1 MKTGQVVTADEWL
14 KARVDL
20 LRLEKEHSRA
30 RDALV
35 RKRMAMPWVEI
46 EKEYVFDDP
55 SGSVSLKELFDGK
68 DQLIIYHFMF
78 NPEWE
83 AGCKSCSFI
92 ADHIDPAA
100 VHIAERDVALAIV
113 SKAPID
119 KLQSF
124 KQRMG
129 WRFSWVSSASSEFN
143 RDFHVSFTDEELN
156 GKGYYNFRE
165 QGFPN
170 REAPGISVFAK
181 GDDGVIYHTYSAYA
195 RGLEDY
201 ICAYRLLDIAPK
213 GRNEGD
219 LSYGMEWLRL
229 KDEYDL

>member
-1 MKTGQVVTADEWL
+1 MKIGQVVTADEWL

-20 LRLEKEHSRA
+20 LGKEKEHSRA
-30 RDALV
+30 RDALA

-46 EKEYVFDDP
+46 TKDYVFDSP
-55 SGSVSLKELFDGK
+55 SGPVSLKELFDGK
-68 DQLIIYHFMF
+68 DQLITYHFMF
-78 NPEWE
+78 DPEWE

-92 ADHIDPAA
+92 ADHIDPSA

-113 SKAPID
+113 SKAPIE

-124 KQRMG
+124 KKRMS
-129 WRFSWVSSASSEFN
+129 WRFSWVSSAGSEFN
-143 RDFHVSFTDEELN
+143 RDFHVSFTDEELDS
-156 GKGYYNFRE
+156 KGYYNFRE
-165 QGFPN
+165 QGFPC

-181 GDDGVIYHTYSAYA
+181 GDDGAIYHTYSAYA

-201 ICAYRLLDIAPK
+201 IGAYRLLDIAPK

-219 LSYGMEWLRL
+219 FSYGMEWLRL
-229 KDEYDL
+229 KDEYER